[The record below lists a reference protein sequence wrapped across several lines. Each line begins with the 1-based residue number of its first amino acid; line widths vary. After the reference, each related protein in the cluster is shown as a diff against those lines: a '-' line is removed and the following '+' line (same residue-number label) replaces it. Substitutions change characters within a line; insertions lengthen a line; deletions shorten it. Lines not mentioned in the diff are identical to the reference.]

1 MLLETEKKLLDYKYK
16 HSLKTNEA
24 KSMKVENDRLFN
36 QSECL
41 ESEVQHYKAL
51 YKETREEKRKDELEV
66 KTLRGKIDSLNDV
79 IKQLAQNSS

>member
-1 MLLETEKKLLDYKYK
+1 MLLETEKKLLDFKYK

-41 ESEVQHYKAL
+41 ESEV
-51 YKETREEKRKDELEV
+51 
-66 KTLRGKIDSLNDV
+66 
-79 IKQLAQNSS
+79 